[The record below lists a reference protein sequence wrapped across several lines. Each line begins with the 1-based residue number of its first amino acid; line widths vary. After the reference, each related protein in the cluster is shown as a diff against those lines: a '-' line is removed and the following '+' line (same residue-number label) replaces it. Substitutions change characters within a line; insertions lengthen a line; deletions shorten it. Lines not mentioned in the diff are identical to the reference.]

1 MTFPLK
7 RKSVLPLLGGATL
20 LATSISL
27 VACGGGDQAGGKFDG
42 EVKVGI
48 LHSRSG
54 TMAISENTV
63 AEAELMAIDEINA
76 KGGITIDGKKLKIVP
91 VEEDGASDW
100 PTFAEKAKK
109 LIDQDQVAVVFGGWT

>member
-1 MTFPLK
+1 MA
-7 RKSVLPLLGGATL
+7 SVRSNKLFVRALGGTTAL
-20 LATSISL
+20 ITSLS
-27 VACGGGDQAGGKFDG
+27 VVSCSGEKKAEGGFDG

-76 KGGITIDGKKLKIVP
+76 KGGPIG
-91 VEEDGASDW
+91 GAIFLNWND
-100 PTFAEKAKK
+100 
-109 LIDQDQVAVVFGGWT
+109 L

>member
-1 MTFPLK
+1 M
-7 RKSVLPLLGGATL
+7 RKASLRLLGGATA
-20 LATSISL
+20 LASALSL
-27 VACGGGDQAGGKFDG
+27 VACGGGEKAGGNFDG

-91 VEEDGASDW
+91 VEGRRC
-100 PTFAEKAKK
+100 F
-109 LIDQDQVAVVFGGWT
+109 